1 MFAPSQALASQVIV
15 DFQPKLPTHKHPP
28 CTGTSGFKDGA
39 CDQAQF
45 NQPSGVAID
54 EDGSVVVA
62 DYSNHRIRRINGN
75 PTPEF
80 FTYIK
85 TRR

>member
-1 MFAPSQALASQVIV
+1 MFAPSQALASQVFV
-15 DFQPKLPTHKHPP
+15 DFQQKLPIHKHPP
-28 CTGTSGFKDGA
+28 CTDTSSFKDGA

-45 NQPSGVAID
+45 NHPSGVEID

-62 DYSNHRIRRINGN
+62 DTDNHRIRRINGN

-80 FTYIK
+80 FTFI
-85 TRR
+85 